1 MNLETLK
8 FIEIILAILLV
19 VLITFQTKSN
29 TLSESVSS
37 AFSFSRTKRG
47 AEKFIF
53 YLTIFL
59 IISFVINTAFLVFI
73 R

>member
-1 MNLETLK
+1 MNIETLK
-8 FIEIILAILLV
+8 ILEIIIAILLV

-29 TLSESVSS
+29 ALSESVSS
-37 AFSFSRTKRG
+37 AFSFNRTKRG

-59 IISFVINTAFLVFI
+59 IIGFVINTSFLVFI
-73 R
+73 K